1 MSSYFPN
8 PFFFFFFNFLA
19 RHTPKKKDSDWIYSE
34 AKRMEGSE
42 KRPVRAFPCIHLTL
56 AGWGGGVCSAH
67 LDARDTFT
75 CMGQEYYTPAFS

>member
-1 MSSYFPN
+1 
-8 PFFFFFFNFLA
+8 
-19 RHTPKKKDSDWIYSE
+19 
-34 AKRMEGSE
+34 MEGSE